1 MKTTTLTRTL
11 TVAAI
16 TLAAVSLSG
25 CSIIQGLLGG
35 EDDVFSLEVGSCYN
49 DYGDETE
56 IATVPIV
63 DCSEL
68 HDNEI
73 YARADIE
80 GDEFPGDAAV
90 QEQADGI
97 CYDEFETFVGL
108 SYDES
113 KTLYYSTFYPSPDSW
128 DQGDREILCGITKY
142 DDEGIEIIQ
151 VTGTL
156 KGSKE

>member
-11 TVAAI
+11 TAAAI

-25 CSIIQGLLGG
+25 CSIISGLLGG
-35 EDDVFSLEVGSCYN
+35 ESDVFSLEVGTCYN

-63 DCSEL
+63 DCAKL

-73 YARADIE
+73 YARSDIA
-80 GDEFPGDAAV
+80 GDEFPGDTAV
-90 QEQADGI
+90 QEEADTV
-97 CYDEFETFVGL
+97 CYDAFEEFVGL
-108 SYDES
+108 SYDDS
-113 KTLYYSTFYPSPDSW
+113 KTLYYSTLYPTTESW
-128 DQGDREILCGITKY
+128 DEGDREILCGITKY
-142 DDEGIEIIQ
+142 DEEGIDIVQ

-156 KGSKE
+156 EGSKE